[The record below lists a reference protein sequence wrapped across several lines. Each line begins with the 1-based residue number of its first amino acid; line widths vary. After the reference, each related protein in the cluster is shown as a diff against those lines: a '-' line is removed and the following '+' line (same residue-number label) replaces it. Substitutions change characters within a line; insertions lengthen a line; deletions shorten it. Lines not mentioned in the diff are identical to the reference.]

1 MGCLNKNGRGDTDE
15 LNRFG
20 SVRSSWAPLLPLMH
34 APPARGQL
42 PASCSPVP
50 LVPHACACAC
60 PRQLPPLS
68 RPHRFAPPAHCAHAR
83 PHTDTLACAPFAG
96 RRPQT
101 PPALPPVPIPSA
113 QVSLA
118 SSFPHPTAQTLLPQ
132 LPSPGI
138 WKIPAAATSL
148 SSNAAAHLH
157 SFPMPP
163 KPQNRSPSAP
173 SSCPTPFPSPS
184 SPTATPQ

>member
-1 MGCLNKNGRGDTDE
+1 
-15 LNRFG
+15 
-20 SVRSSWAPLLPLMH
+20 MH

-101 PPALPPVPIPSA
+101 LPALPPVPIPSSR
-113 QVSLA
+113 VSLA

-163 KPQNRSPSAP
+163 KPQKLKRL
-173 SSCPTPFPSPS
+173 SSLVVPHPFPKPELPHGNATVS
-184 SPTATPQ
+184 SNLGRPPLMIIC